1 MSDEN
6 KDYQKAESGQPL
18 ALEKR
23 DRAED
28 GRRFSPSTGRNKHVV
43 RDVFLANMPTVGHVL
58 EVASGTGEHGAHI
71 TDAAPDLIWTYSDID
86 AASQNSQRAW
96 RDAAVHDRL
105 RGPLTLDTTHDAWA
119 ESEGP
124 FDGLFCANMIHIA
137 PFAAAQGLIAGA
149 GRLLQQGGRL
159 MLYGPFARH
168 GEIAPSNARFSQDLQ
183 RRHPQWGVRDLDLD
197 ILPLADATGLQLSG
211 VTAMPANN
219 LSVVFE
225 KD

>member
-1 MSDEN
+1 MSNEN

-23 DRAED
+23 DRAGD
-28 GRRFSPSTGRNKHVV
+28 GRRFSPSTGRNKRVV

-58 EVASGTGEHGAHI
+58 EIASGTGEHGAHI

-86 AASQNSQRAW
+86 AASQDSQRAW
-96 RDAAVHDRL
+96 RGAAPHDRL

-119 ESEGP
+119 ESAGP

-137 PFAAAQGLIAGA
+137 PFAAAQGLFAGA
-149 GRLLQQGGRL
+149 GRLLRQGGRL

-183 RRHPQWGVRDLDLD
+183 RRDPQWGVRDLDLD
-197 ILPLADATGLQLSG
+197 ILPLADAADLQLSS

-219 LSVVFE
+219 LSVIFE